1 MPSNWHA
8 VGVFCD
14 DIRPENEGRMSVM
27 GIMPDNADVPG
38 FPYMILRLGAY
49 VRVHVLP
56 TSNINQIE
64 VLIRFPTGQQQTLGT
79 FDAVQISKS
88 KADAKESG
96 ASWCGF
102 ITAAVAGNVTIPE
115 SGILRL
121 VAKVGEEEAIC
132 GSLNLRQSATPS
144 STASGQPA

>member
-1 MPSNWHA
+1 MPPEWHA

-14 DIRPENEGRMSVM
+14 DVRPENEGRMSVM

-38 FPYMILRLGAY
+38 FPFLLLRLGAY

-64 VLIRFPTGQQQTLGT
+64 VVIRFPTGQEQTLGT
-79 FDAVQISKS
+79 FDAVQIEKS
-88 KADAKESG
+88 KAEAKESG
-96 ASWCGF
+96 ANWCGF

-121 VAKVGEEEAIC
+121 VAKVGNEESIC
-132 GSLNLRQSATPS
+132 GSLNLRLAATSS
-144 STASGQPA
+144 STASAQRA